1 MRSET
6 SGTNI
11 DLKPH
16 IIQDEN
22 LTSKTTLSHL
32 LSTASYVGSGGT
44 VKGHALGIPREVLHN
59 NGFLTITSKRSDIT
73 IEEFELLVEMEE
85 LVSRTEGFCENNKTR
100 TTLTTIFSL
109 QYYACSVQRK
119 LKTS

>member
-1 MRSET
+1 M
-6 SGTNI
+6 

-32 LSTASYVGSGGT
+32 LFTASYVGSGGT
-44 VKGHALGIPREVLHN
+44 VKGQALGIPREVLHC

-73 IEEFELLVEMEE
+73 IEEFELLVEVEE
-85 LVSRTEGFCENNKTR
+85 LVSRTEGFCENNKTH
-100 TTLTTIFSL
+100 TTLTTMFSL
-109 QYYACSVQRK
+109 QYYACSLQRK
-119 LKTS
+119 LKTT

>member
-1 MRSET
+1 M
-6 SGTNI
+6 

-22 LTSKTTLSHL
+22 LTSKTILSHL
-32 LSTASYVGSGGT
+32 LFTASYVGSGGT
-44 VKGHALGIPREVLHN
+44 VKGHALGIPREVLHSS
-59 NGFLTITSKRSDIT
+59 GSLTITSKRSDVT
-73 IEEFELLVEMEE
+73 IEEFELLVELEE
-85 LVSRTEGFCENNKTR
+85 LVSRTEGFCGNDKTH

-109 QYYACSVQRK
+109 QYYACCSLQRK